1 MQKLTLSVDRA
12 VVEGAKR
19 YARVRGTSVSR
30 LVESMLRLVSTRPAG
45 RDEAAAPPPVLRR
58 LRGSLKR
65 GTVAGAGREFERIP
79 PDPRRRRHAQLR
91 IEARQ
96 GA

>member
-12 VVEGAKR
+12 VVDGAKR
-19 YARVRGTSVSR
+19 YARARGTSVSR

-45 RDEAAAPPPVLRR
+45 QEEPAAPPPVLRR

-65 GTVAGAGREFERIP
+65 STVN
-79 PDPRRRRHAQLR
+79 DYRRHLER
-91 IEARQ
+91 KYR
-96 GA
+96 

>member
-12 VVEGAKR
+12 VVDGAKR
-19 YARVRGTSVSR
+19 YARARGTSVSQ

-45 RDEAAAPPPVLRR
+45 REQPVAAPPVLQR

-65 GTVAGAGREFERIP
+65 GAVT
-79 PDPRRRRHAQLR
+79 DYRRHLER
-91 IEARQ
+91 KYR
-96 GA
+96 

>member
-12 VVEGAKR
+12 VVDGAKR
-19 YARVRGTSVSR
+19 YARARGTSVSR

-45 RDEAAAPPPVLRR
+45 REQPTAAPPVLRR

-65 GTVAGAGREFERIP
+65 GTVSEY
-79 PDPRRRRHAQLR
+79 RRHLER
-91 IEARQ
+91 KYR
-96 GA
+96 